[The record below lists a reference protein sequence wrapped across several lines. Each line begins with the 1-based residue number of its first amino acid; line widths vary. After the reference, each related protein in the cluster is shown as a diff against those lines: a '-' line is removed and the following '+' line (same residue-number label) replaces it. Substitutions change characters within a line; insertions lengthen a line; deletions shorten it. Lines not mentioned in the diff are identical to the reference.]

1 MENEKVIL
9 IENELRKRHAFAYS
23 WGKKQDNEWD
33 KLTSFIYQTE
43 HFIDL
48 KIELSKRFYHQDNFK
63 ELCYYAMNRW
73 YNFHSAKAVEELFCS
88 HPFVTPHQD
97 EFHKEIDFYINDLPF
112 DHKTSVFPLG
122 LNKDLKWA
130 QENKEYLIHWLYD
143 NQSKEQ
149 RHHCKNRIF
158 IILYDQKG
166 EHWKLK
172 SELTIIK
179 IAIDRYFEN
188 WSPEQLIT
196 IEFPNQKV
204 VADVI
209 WVVR

>member
-1 MENEKVIL
+1 MNETTL
-9 IENELRKRHAFAYS
+9 AQMQNELRKRHAFAYS

-48 KIELSKRFYHQDNFK
+48 KIELSKRFYHQPYFK

-73 YNFHSAKAVEELFCS
+73 YNFHSAKAVEAIFCT
-88 HPFVTPHQD
+88 HPLVKPHQD
-97 EFHKEIDFYINDLPF
+97 EFHKEIDFYINELPF
-112 DHKTSVFPLG
+112 DHKTTVFPLG
-122 LNKDLKWA
+122 LNKDLNWA
-130 QENKEYLIHWLYD
+130 IHHTKELIQWLYD
-143 NQSKEQ
+143 NQSAEQ

-158 IILYDQKG
+158 IVLFDQNG

-172 SELTIIK
+172 SELNLIK
-179 IAIDRYFEN
+179 TAIDRYLEK
-188 WSPEQLIT
+188 WTPEQLIT

-209 WVVR
+209 WVFG